1 MKSDLSHSDDGNQ
14 EFLLVG
20 LGNQSNIDIPNKFQ
34 TLDALQAFIADK
46 KEQLIIVIIGE
57 DISSNIF
64 SIADFPQICA
74 IYNEKLVCL
83 YCSTELVQSVHTY
96 IQKIKTKQETKAKAI
111 VSKSCLIPI
120 IRKYWFLVG
129 LILAILFANLFPNVG
144 KTGGYIRSEWSV
156 KLGCVMFIFFVSGLS
171 LRTRQ
176 LVQEILHIRLHGL
189 VQIYSLLI
197 IPFIVYGLG
206 LLLIRL
212 SLNKTLV
219 VGLIIMGSTSTTIS
233 SNVVMTKNALGN
245 EYAALV
251 NAVIGN
257 ILGIFVSPALIFFF
271 VKNPVFNSL
280 SSENNTE
287 SGFEYGRVLQRLVLT
302 IFLPLLI
309 GQIIHLIWTKRVTYL
324 REKLYFAELNS
335 LALLILVWAVFST
348 AFATGTFKPI
358 HTQDLVI
365 LFAIGAGLYV
375 FFSIF
380 IMILARLP
388 IPHWQFS
395 QKDTVAIMFCGATKT
410 LAMGIPLISALYGNQ
425 RNDMSGVLSLPLII
439 YHVEQLVLGAIEV
452 ILLKNWVKKG
462 LKREAL
468 THKTENDIELG
479 EREVINVKS

>member
-14 EFLLVG
+14 KFLLVG
-20 LGNQSNIDIPNKFQ
+20 LENQSNIDIPNKFQ

-46 KEQLIIVIIGE
+46 KEQLVVVIIGE
-57 DISSNIF
+57 NISSDAF

-83 YCSTELVQSVHTY
+83 YCSTELVQSVHAY
-96 IQKIKTKQETKAKAI
+96 IQKIKTKQETKAK
-111 VSKSCLIPI
+111 VSSSCLIPI

-129 LILAILFANLFPNVG
+129 LILAILFAYLFPNVG

-176 LVQEILHIRLHGL
+176 LVQEILHIRLHGF

-197 IPFIVYGLG
+197 IPFIVYGLC
-206 LLLIRL
+206 LLLVRL

-219 VGLIIMGSTSTTIS
+219 IGLIIMGSTSTTIS

-251 NAVIGN
+251 NAVVGN
-257 ILGIFVSPALIFFF
+257 ILGIFLSPALIFFF

-287 SGFEYGRVLQRLVLT
+287 NGFEYGRVLQKLVLT
-302 IFLPLLI
+302 ILLPLLI

-375 FFSIF
+375 FFSVF

-395 QKDTVAIMFCGATKT
+395 QTDTVAIMFCGATKT

-439 YHVEQLVLGAIEV
+439 YHVEQLVLGAVEV

-468 THKTENDIELG
+468 TQKTENDIELG